1 MSEEGGEALDERYL
15 ADLQLEFPGVRVI
28 SKRGDR
34 LSWLI
39 DRLLRVVTLGGQ
51 SAYLTRY
58 TTVIGRRIYVPLDW
72 DARDP
77 RERYVTLR
85 HEAVHLRQVRRY
97 GLVLM
102 SFLYGV
108 PFFPL
113 GLAYGRAR
121 IEWEA
126 YAETFRAVAEVF
138 GAERARAPELRAH
151 VLRQFTS
158 AAYGWMWPFPGQVSR
173 WIDEVLATIPER
185 DDGAPGRARSR

>member
-1 MSEEGGEALDERYL
+1 MSESLY
-15 ADLQLEFPGVRVI
+15 ADYVAELQREFPGLRVV

-34 LSWLI
+34 LSLVI
-39 DRLLRVVTLGGQ
+39 DRLLKIITLGGQ

-58 TTVIGRRIYVPLDW
+58 TTVMARTIYVPFDW
-72 DARDP
+72 ERRDP
-77 RERYVTLR
+77 RERYVTMR
-85 HEAVHLRQVRRY
+85 HEAVHLRQSRRY

-138 GAERARAPELRAH
+138 GPARAREPELRAH
-151 VLRQFTS
+151 VVRQFTS
-158 AAYGWMWPFPGQVSR
+158 PAYGWMWPFPRQVNG
-173 WIDEVLATIPER
+173 WIDEVLATIPT
-185 DDGAPGRARSR
+185 A